1 MCLSTV
7 YKGEVSPANL
17 ILSNVQRMER
27 KDGSIILTDLMERQ
41 VAVEGEILMADL
53 VGGTVVIAPAV

>member
-7 YKGEVSPANL
+7 YKGEIAPSNL

-27 KDGSIILTDLMERQ
+27 QDGTIILTDLMERQ

-53 VGGTVVIAPAV
+53 VGGTVVIAERA

>member
-27 KDGSIILTDLMERQ
+27 RDGSIILTDLMERQ

-53 VGGTVVIAPAV
+53 VGGTVIIAPTV